1 MNKQKSGILA
11 LRVDRRTK
19 MPARIT
25 STNGIPI
32 VPHYKY
38 LGLLVDDCMDLKP
51 LQSSLKAKIKQLKYQ
66 VSFSWGKRLPGKT
79 RLLAWYSLIRSKI
92 VYGMFLITKY

>member
-51 LQSSLKAKIKQLKYQ
+51 LQSSLKAKIK
-66 VSFSWGKRLPGKT
+66 
-79 RLLAWYSLIRSKI
+79 
-92 VYGMFLITKY
+92 